1 MMMQV
6 RDVVSRTKGSNE
18 VVTILEHADVTMAA
32 SRLLRHHIGGLVVVD
47 ENGRLQGFL
56 SERDVVRAVHMAEQ
70 SAGRTKVRDVMQHP
84 APTCSVNDDLEHV
97 AMRMNRERHRH
108 LVVTDG
114 DQIVGVLSV
123 GDLVKHR
130 LVELELEAG
139 VLRDYISGQR
149 ARRA

>member
-1 MMMQV
+1 MQV
-6 RDVVSRTKGSNE
+6 RDVVSRSKGQNE
-18 VVTILEHADVTMAA
+18 VVTILEQAEVTMAA

-47 ENGRLQGFL
+47 EAGRLQGFL
-56 SERDVVRAVHMAEQ
+56 SERDVVRAVHIAERG
-70 SAGRTKVRDVMQHP
+70 AGRTKVSDVMQHP
-84 APTCSVNDDLEHV
+84 APTCSVDDDLERV
-97 AMRMNRERHRH
+97 ALRMNRERHRH
-108 LVVTDG
+108 LVVLDG
-114 DQIVGVLSV
+114 DRIVGVLSV